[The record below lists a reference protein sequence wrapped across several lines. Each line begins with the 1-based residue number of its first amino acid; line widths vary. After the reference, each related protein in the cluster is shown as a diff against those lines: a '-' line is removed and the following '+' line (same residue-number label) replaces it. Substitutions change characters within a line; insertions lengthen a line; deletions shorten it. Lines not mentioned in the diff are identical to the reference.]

1 MAGISILPFE
11 TVQTGKGNAGNK
23 QDKLISG
30 ENIKTINGETILGEG
45 NLVIDTLPEYLN
57 SVIMLAPLSNSKTI
71 INAFKEHNL
80 DKKVGQ
86 FIPVFIKKEYSDKNY
101 SPAILVVEDYNKA
114 DAGWRLTFTLLG
126 TKSDAKYND
135 MESIYSPDIFNNVKL
150 LSYLYS
156 ESMGY
161 VIPLGEGE
169 IQDRKVISTANQYT
183 DSEIQKLRK
192 EIVNKSGV
200 SHEEVDT
207 LLKSYVTLSTMDDI
221 YEQINQRFINE
232 RRISVVTSSSTFS
245 DVYSQYAR
253 GKIVLFWDGVNG
265 IYLINSIE
273 DNKAV
278 FTSVRNHLGDAY
290 VNCVSVTGSDWEH
303 YGISMSTKVTVF
315 NQYDLDNKRPTYVM
329 ESFLRVKQFPENPI
343 YVLLTSGELVC
354 ASLVEST
361 TSYLKLRYN
370 VFEDGI
376 YKEVFYK
383 IYSSASNE
391 KTVTNIAFE
400 PTIIDGSKLSN
411 PEYVKQIYNKLHAKF
426 RDDVYVGSVLLKE
439 STTTSVYYRV
449 CNVEIG
455 YASEIVLRY
464 LSQSEDSYSLHNIR
478 FDLYANGKCD
488 RNNLI
493 KVPQKPVEI
502 IVDTNEKYFL
512 PQDEKYHIT
521 NHTGYTATFEMYKNS
536 PNNVSNEL
544 IFKCLGGNLIL
555 PSDLHTVNGKTPV
568 FEKYHSYIITICQKL
583 CDIKDFYKEISFT
596 VDGVTF
602 NYLDGA
608 TFGDLPVD
616 GKLTGF
622 TVKDSNAL
630 YNEAKLLNES
640 GVEVLGSDLLLN
652 GHAYTTQQQSSLD
665 DLIGTYKQSQTSSV
679 SLGTKN
685 PTIGKSGNNYTI
697 TNMFGDSA
705 TLTMNYNESNNTFTI
720 PGGWTSTYLG
730 PVNGDIILRVDL
742 DRLTLDAIQIP
753 ANIGGWA
760 NVTGY
765 VLTKI

>member
-1 MAGISILPFE
+1 MGISILPFE
-11 TVQTGKGNAGNK
+11 TVQTGKSNAGNK

-126 TKSDAKYND
+126 TKSNAKYND

-207 LLKSYVTLSTMDDI
+207 LLKSYVTLSTMDDM
-221 YEQINQRFINE
+221 YEQINQKFINE
-232 RRISVVTSSSTFS
+232 RQISVVTSYSTFS
-245 DVYSQYAR
+245 DVYSQYAK
-253 GKIVLFWDGVNG
+253 GKIVLFWNGVNG
-265 IYLINSIE
+265 IYLLSAIE

-278 FTSVRNHLGDAY
+278 FTSTRNYLENIWVDTY
-290 VNCVSVTGSDWEH
+290 SVTGSSWAF
-303 YGISMSTKVTVF
+303 STKMISNEVILF
-315 NQYDLDNKRPTYVM
+315 SQYDLDNSRPSYVSEIFKRFEQNTN
-329 ESFLRVKQFPENPI
+329 NPI
-343 YVLLTSGELVC
+343 YVQLRSGERVC
-354 ASLVEST
+354 ASLIEYNS
-361 TSYLKLRYN
+361 SYLKLRFN

-376 YKEVFYK
+376 YKEVFYR
-383 IYSSASNE
+383 IYSSGNNE
-391 KTVTNIAFE
+391 KAVTNIAFE
-400 PTIIDGSKLSN
+400 SIFVDEDKFSKDYLKDIYDKLYYN
-411 PEYVKQIYNKLHAKF
+411 LYNKRGVAPVFFKTGSYYKIC
-426 RDDVYVGSVLLKE
+426 DVSLEYGD
-439 STTTSVYYRV
+439 
-449 CNVEIG
+449 I
-455 YASEIVLRY
+455 Y
-464 LSQSEDSYSLHNIR
+464 LTY
-478 FDLYANGKCD
+478 
-488 RNNLI
+488 
-493 KVPQKPVEI
+493 
-502 IVDTNEKYFL
+502 VDTRNFDTLFKRRIKLTSDGTQVTGDYIVAPTKGTIRLTNDNHSFYVSYRNKY
-512 PQDEKYHIT
+512 IVT
-521 NHTGYTATFEMYKNS
+521 NSTGYTTTFALPDNGW
-536 PNNVSNEL
+536 SNDGSVEI
-544 IFKCLGGNLIL
+544 IFKCLGGNLVL
-555 PSDLHTVNGKTPV
+555 PSDIHTIDGKTPI
-568 FEKYHSYIITICQKL
+568 FEKYHSYLITMCMGL
-583 CDIKDFYKEISFT
+583 CDIKDCYKEISFT
-596 VDGVTF
+596 IDGVLF

-608 TFGDLPVD
+608 TFKDLPID
-616 GKLTGF
+616 GKLVGF
-622 TVKDSNAL
+622 TIKNGNAL
-630 YNEAKLLNES
+630 YNEAKLINES
-640 GVEVLGSDLLLN
+640 GAEVIEGDLLLD
-652 GHAYTTQQQSSLD
+652 GHAYTTLQQSSLD
-665 DLIGTYKQSQTSSV
+665 DLIGTYKQSQTSSIP
-679 SLGTKN
+679 LGPNN

-705 TLTMNYNESNNTFTI
+705 TQTMNYNESNNTFTI
-720 PGGWTSTYLG
+720 PGGWTANYLG

-742 DRLTLDAIQIP
+742 DRLTLDTIQIP
-753 ANIGGWA
+753 TNIGGWA